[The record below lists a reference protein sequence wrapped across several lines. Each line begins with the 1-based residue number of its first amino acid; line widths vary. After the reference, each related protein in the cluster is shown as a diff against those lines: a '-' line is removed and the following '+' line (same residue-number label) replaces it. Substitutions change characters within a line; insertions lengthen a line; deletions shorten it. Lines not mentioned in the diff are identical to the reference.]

1 MKQDLNP
8 SVAAAVELL
17 VAHGWQWVGSG
28 LQPRDSKKTFLEMG
42 SLTMQ
47 NLHKLRQ
54 EEVHLP

>member
-1 MKQDLNP
+1 MRQDLNP
-8 SVAAAVELL
+8 FVAAAVELL
-17 VAHGWQWVGSG
+17 VAHGWQWVGRG
-28 LQPRDSKKTFLEMG
+28 LQPENDKKPLLELD